1 MLIINAETR
10 KPGTEQKA
18 LGFLRDYSRNPGIA
32 ISGLQIPDRHRR
44 RTTEADVVVFM
55 PFAAAVIEVKGIV
68 QPVGGTLSCPVN
80 GRWSMPGIDGD
91 PVYASG
97 HHINPLHQVADPMY
111 DLKNL
116 ANELEPRRE
125 LFVDGLVLVVPHPG
139 TSVSLD
145 KSALPA
151 GRDVLL
157 GNDSGQLWKW
167 LNRKAFRART
177 DPWTVELVVAVLAA
191 IGLDQAG
198 IPEEAAHLRAALIR
212 EGFTTEGPATMPEA
226 GAAAEPADPEFS
238 TPALA
243 ASAAFAAASV
253 ADASTPVAVMSAP
266 IADTSAAFGDTS
278 AAFVSTATVADTPY
292 AGAPE
297 SPVVANPAV
306 PGNPHLATAADT
318 ARTGENLSGPG
329 ESDVSGIHDKAHG
342 EEGARGDR
350 RAHDDERDGRAHG
363 EDRAHDDRVRD
374 GRWTHQDTDADN
386 EPFGRPL
393 TERPVTA
400 GPDRTR
406 SAGVPAFGRSMTE
419 QPVTAPPTY
428 DNVRSLPLRSP
439 ESAESRGMDPDSQ
452 EPEDWSA
459 PPRSR
464 RPSRHRVEAVAVI
477 GALAAVLVCFVWYF
491 AGSHSGEHSDAGN
504 RPAATSTAPAPMP
517 PAPIPPAA
525 APPAAP
531 AAAEVPAPQPNSGL
545 FPQDARACYPF
556 QPDC

>member
-91 PVYASG
+91 PIHVRGSDT
-97 HHINPLHQVADPMY
+97 NPLHQVADPMY
-111 DLKNL
+111 GLKNL
-116 ANELEPRRE
+116 ARE
-125 LFVDGLVLVVPHPG
+125 LAPDREPFIDGLVLIVPHSG
-139 TSVSLD
+139 TTVSLD
-145 KSALPA
+145 KDDALPP
-151 GRDVLL
+151 GQDILL
-157 GNDSGQLWKW
+157 GADSGPLWKW

-226 GAAAEPADPEFS
+226 GAAAEPADSEFS

-253 ADASTPVAVMSAP
+253 ADASTAVAVTSAP

-278 AAFVSTATVADTPY
+278 TAFVSTATVADTPY

-329 ESDVSGIHDKAHG
+329 ESDVSGIHDDKGHG

-363 EDRAHDDRVRD
+363 EDRAHDARVRD
-374 GRWTHQDTDADN
+374 DRWTHQDTDTDN

-393 TERPVTA
+393 
-400 GPDRTR
+400 
-406 SAGVPAFGRSMTE
+406 TE

-428 DNVRSLPLRSP
+428 DNVRSLPFRRP
-439 ESAESRGMDPDSQ
+439 ESAESQAVDPDSQ

-459 PPRSR
+459 PSR

-525 APPAAP
+525 AAPPAAP
-531 AAAEVPAPQPNSGL
+531 AAAEVPAPQQNSGL